1 MQNNMNKIERAI
13 QDTIKQIKRMQK
25 ERDNILSKLEAYQ
38 EQIELL
44 EYIQRNESIPNQNP
58 QIK

>member
-44 EYIQRNESIPNQNP
+44 EYIERNESIPNQNP

>member
-1 MQNNMNKIERAI
+1 MNKIERAI

-44 EYIQRNESIPNQNP
+44 EYIERNESIPNQNP